1 MRTSVM
7 ALSPLRPQAGRSL
20 PGATLL
26 ALALALLAGCQL
38 VPRAEGP
45 APLPDEAAVV
55 DENDLPGPPLPP
67 GETRNRVAILVPLTG
82 PNAAVGQSVANAA
95 NLALA
100 DSGSERI
107 RLTAYDTARGP
118 LLAVQQAL
126 AEGNGLF
133 LGPLLAEDAR
143 AIAPLA
149 SRAHVPVIAFSN
161 DVSVAGEGV
170 YVLGLNPAES
180 IERVVG
186 YARERGLTRFGA
198 LLPTSIYGDRAGLAL
213 AGAVRRGG
221 GQLVAVR
228 SYARTPETLRA
239 AAEDLALQG
248 PFDAVLIADGSRMA
262 ALAVPIL
269 RGSGTG
275 LRIIGTELW
284 TAETNLPQALRGAW
298 FAGPSNRN
306 FDALRNRYR
315 ARYGAAPYRLA
326 SLGYDAALLAARV
339 AGQWPLGRRFPARS
353 LAAADGFSGVDGAFR
368 FARDGVA
375 ERALEVQEVTAA
387 GTVTISVAPRD
398 FGG

>member
-1 MRTSVM
+1 M
-7 ALSPLRPQAGRSL
+7 ALSPLRPQAGRS
-20 PGATLL
+20 PSRTALL

-38 VPRAEGP
+38 VPRAGGP
-45 APLPDEAAVV
+45 AALPDETAAAA
-55 DENDLPGPPLPP
+55 DDSDLPGPPLPP

-82 PNAAVGQSVANAA
+82 PNGSVGQSVANAA

-126 AEGNGLF
+126 ADGNGLF

-186 YARERGLTRFGA
+186 YARDRGLTRFGA
-198 LLPTSIYGDRAGLAL
+198 LLPASIYGDRAGLAL
-213 AGAVRRGG
+213 AGAVRRSG

-269 RGSGTG
+269 RRTG
-275 LRIIGTELW
+275 LRILGTELW
-284 TAETNLPQALRGAW
+284 TAETDLPEAVRGAW

-306 FDALRNRYR
+306 FDALRTRYR

-326 SLGYDAALLAARV
+326 SLGYDSVLLAARV
-339 AGQWPLGRRFPARS
+339 AGQWPLGRRFPVRS
-353 LAAADGFSGVDGAFR
+353 LGAADGFSGVDGAFR

-375 ERALEVQEVTAA
+375 ERAFEVQEVTAS
-387 GTVTISVAPRD
+387 GTVTLSPAPRD
-398 FGG
+398 FGD